1 MGLKSFN
8 EGTVIYDEGQEIECL
23 YLIAS
28 GTVRASF
35 DTGSFILKKGDI
47 VGLADLNFKET
58 FLKYEVVEKC
68 SVMEY
73 KFTPGRLNEI
83 LTNNKDATRYF
94 IVSLFRQ
101 LAELSGHYKLLKN
114 EFNSLRDYLVTGY
127 EDYVM
132 ICEKLT
138 ISPSEL
144 AEYEEVAS
152 YSLDELLPD
161 WITGYYSSLQDI
173 VLSSES
179 ATKDPDFI
187 TGLIT
192 KSGRDLREMVSH
204 SSELESNKTDI
215 LNLLMNENSVD
226 LFEMYLSL
234 YMKAIKK
241 LGLDDPTVG
250 QIFRQINDLLLQA
263 ETQGLDKEPFF
274 ATRRSQYEGAMKLAT
289 ELAANQENLEEEHGA
304 EQLEL
309 VANSLTTILQYA
321 SVDEELASAFANNVK
336 AYKHTVNKN
345 GSEDDIRVLRLH
357 LTKEFNQI
365 YIEAFKKAAKDYAVP
380 TILKMF
386 FNFGYV
392 DEELIGIDNA
402 IYLYNLTEKLPTA
415 PDQGIYS
422 YFEWLMEI
430 YDGRKD
436 PSRNEFEMDYAD
448 YLHDEMRN
456 QRITKEQEQEFFN
469 DPEMRVT
476 YELENAFVS
485 TNKVTTGRISTYCPL
500 LSEHNMLKSLD
511 SMLVKEDELTKI
523 VNRIRM
529 VDYGAYYRQTVF
541 AAPDQGI
548 NKEFVDVEIV
558 PDFILLPNIG
568 SRGIMWQEIE
578 GKRRTTPGRMCISI
592 FQQEDLASQIVRLTG
607 QFRWEMC
614 KRVQGA
620 RWNDVTERSL
630 TSEYFDYVQYYRKN
644 NELSPEAKEKIKND
658 MARCKNSFREMF
670 VRDYMT
676 WVQFES
682 EGAPRLN
689 KVSRAILFT
698 YVPFGAACRE
708 KLKINP
714 MYKDMIDRYDVKQ
727 KSKMHRMDNIVQKL
741 KNLGKPIPEEI
752 EKQIEFLKA

>member
-1 MGLKSFN
+1 MGLKAFN
-8 EGTVIYDEGQEIECL
+8 EGTVIYDEAQEITKL
-23 YLIAS
+23 YLIAN
-28 GTVRASF
+28 GTVKASF
-35 DTGSFILKKGDI
+35 DGGSFILKKGDI

-58 FLKYEVVEKC
+58 FLKYEVVEKLQA
-68 SVMEY
+68 MEY
-73 KFTPGRLNEI
+73 NYTPGSLND
-83 LTNNKDATRYF
+83 LLVNNKDATRYF
-94 IVSLFRQ
+94 IISLFHQ
-101 LAELSGHYKLLKN
+101 LEELSGHYKLLKN
-114 EFNSLRDYLVTGY
+114 EFNSLKDYLVSCY
-127 EDYVM
+127 EDYMM
-132 ICEKLT
+132 ICKKLS

-144 AEYEEVAS
+144 SEYEEISS
-152 YSLDELLPD
+152 YAYDELLPD
-161 WITGYYSSLQDI
+161 WITGYYNSLQNI
-173 VLSSES
+173 VLSSE
-179 ATKDPDFI
+179 AAAKDADFI

-192 KSGRDLREMVSH
+192 KSGRDLREMVSL
-204 SSELESNKTDI
+204 SGELETSKSDM
-215 LNLLMNENSVD
+215 LSLLMNENSVD
-226 LFEMYLSL
+226 LFEMYISL
-234 YMKAIKK
+234 YMKAVKK
-241 LGLDDPTVG
+241 LGLDDATVG
-250 QIFRQINDLLLQA
+250 QIYRQINDLLLQA
-263 ETQGLDKEPFF
+263 ETQGINEEPFF
-274 ATRRSQYEGAMKLAT
+274 ATRKNQYEGAMKLAA
-289 ELAANQENLEEEHGA
+289 ELAANQEEAADEHGA

-321 SVDEELASAFANNVK
+321 CVDEELAAAFANNVK

-357 LTKEFNQI
+357 LTKEFNEI
-365 YIEAFKKAAKDYAVP
+365 YMTAFLKAAQDYAVP
-380 TILKMF
+380 PILKMF

-392 DEELIGIDNA
+392 DEELIGVDNA
-402 IYLYNLTEKLPTA
+402 IYLYNLVDNLPTA

-436 PSRNEFEMDYAD
+436 PSRNEFEMDFAD
-448 YLHDEMRN
+448 FLHDEMRN
-456 QRITKEQEQEFFN
+456 QRISKEQEAEFFK
-469 DPEMRVT
+469 DPVMRVQ

-485 TNKVTTGRISTYCPL
+485 VNKVTTGRISTYCPI
-500 LSEHNMLKSLD
+500 LSEHNMLKSLE
-511 SMLVKEDELTKI
+511 SMLVKEEELTGI
-523 VNRIRM
+523 VNKIRAT
-529 VDYGAYYRQTVF
+529 DYGAYYRQTVF
-541 AAPDQGI
+541 AAPEVGI
-548 NKEFVDVEIV
+548 NKEFIDVEVV
-558 PDFILLPNIG
+558 PDFILMPNIG

-578 GKRRTTPGRMCISI
+578 GKRRTTPARMCISI
-592 FQQEDLASQIVRLTG
+592 FQQEELQQQIVRLTG

-676 WVQFES
+676 WVQFEA

-689 KVSRAILFT
+689 KVARTILFT

-727 KSKMHRMDNIVQKL
+727 KAKMHRMDNMLVKL
-741 KNLGKPIPEEI
+741 NNTGKPIPEEI